1 MLERYLGSDGKGSID
16 WESLSFGAPTV
27 IGLAQLCGQAMMGPT
42 LSTEDISV
50 EAKTILY
57 LARDRGILELRGTN
71 DAFES
76 CERLL
81 TIFIECSD
89 DQSIAL
95 KAPGNVRQSVK
106 FLEGF
111 RQACQAGLVLHHLQ
125 REFSLSALGF
135 DFAEQL
141 REEELE
147 ETLSF
152 AQHSE

>member
-1 MLERYLGSDGKGSID
+1 VLERYLGSDGKGSID
-16 WESLSFGAPTV
+16 WESMSFGAPTV
-27 IGLAQLCGQAMMGPT
+27 IGLAQLCGQAMMGPRR
-42 LSTEDISV
+42 STEDISL

-57 LARDRGILELRGTN
+57 LARERGILELRGTN

-106 FLEGF
+106 FLEGL

-147 ETLSF
+147 EILSF
-152 AQHSE
+152 AQRSE